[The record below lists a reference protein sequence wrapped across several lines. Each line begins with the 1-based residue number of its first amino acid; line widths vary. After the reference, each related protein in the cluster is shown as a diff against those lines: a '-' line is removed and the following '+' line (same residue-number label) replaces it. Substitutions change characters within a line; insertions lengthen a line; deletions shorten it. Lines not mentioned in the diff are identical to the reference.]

1 MIRLERA
8 GAEDLETIITI
19 KELAL
24 RLSMTNTKMNTTLI
38 WRTVNELSGN

>member
-8 GAEDLETIITI
+8 GAEDLETSLRF

-24 RLSMTNTKMNTTLI
+24 RLSMTNTRMNMIPI
-38 WRTVNELSGN
+38 WRIANESNGN